1 MSVATALLCPD
12 VLPIVSSRISV
23 AGRSRSTPVDA
34 CGIEGACGG
43 TFHLRG
49 WWALPIAAHEPDPRS
64 IRQNYVISFT
74 TGENGGRGGGP
85 GGSGSGGNAAA
96 KTKRLGVYDTRPT
109 AALEAESRE
118 ATMKIEIKIM
128 EGSEDRVGTRLRLK
142 IYGRERERESRWFIR

>member
-49 WWALPIAAHEPDPRS
+49 WWALLIAAHEPDPRS
-64 IRQNYVISFT
+64 IRQNYVISSSKLM
-74 TGENGGRGGGP
+74 E
-85 GGSGSGGNAAA
+85 AEAE
-96 KTKRLGVYDTRPT
+96 
-109 AALEAESRE
+109 LEAQEGE
-118 ATMKIEIKIM
+118 ATMM
-128 EGSEDRVGTRLRLK
+128 SLMC
-142 IYGRERERESRWFIR
+142 GRHI

>member
-64 IRQNYVISFT
+64 IRQNYVISSSKT
-74 TGENGGRGGGP
+74 ELVQ
-85 GGSGSGGNAAA
+85 A
-96 KTKRLGVYDTRPT
+96 KRR
-109 AALEAESRE
+109 AALTGPSGHRSRHSPPTRIG
-118 ATMKIEIKIM
+118 A
-128 EGSEDRVGTRLRLK
+128 RVGLVDSA
-142 IYGRERERESRWFIR
+142 RETDKARAVVERYAFI